1 MSDYNWDTDPLI
13 VPATDGY
20 EPYDV
25 DVWSCLACG
34 SLVRGLWK
42 EKHLK
47 WHRYVNG
54 DDNE

>member
-20 EPYDV
+20 EPYEV
-25 DVWSCLACG
+25 DVWSCMECG

-42 EKHLK
+42 EKHLE
-47 WHRYVNG
+47 WHRYLTG
-54 DDNE
+54 DLDE